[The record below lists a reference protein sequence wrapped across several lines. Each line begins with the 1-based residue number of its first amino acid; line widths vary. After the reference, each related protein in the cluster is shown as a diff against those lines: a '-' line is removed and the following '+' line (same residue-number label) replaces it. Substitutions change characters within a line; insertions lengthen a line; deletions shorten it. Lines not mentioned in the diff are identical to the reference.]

1 MIRQK
6 ELRGKD
12 IINMVEHFMIDFII
26 DLIIDEILC
35 KSVLQSKASLA
46 FELIG
51 SDRSSLR

>member
-1 MIRQK
+1 MTLMIGQI
-6 ELRGKD
+6 ELRGKQ
-12 IINMVEHFMIDFII
+12 IIKTVEHFLI

-35 KSVLQSKASLA
+35 LSVLQSKASLA